1 MALPQI
7 PGVEWAE
14 GTIYYIGSAETGR
27 MKIGYTAG
35 DPVKRLRALQTG
47 SPTKLALFAMHPGTQ
62 ELEQKLHNQFA
73 DARLHGE
80 WFDASDELLIHLASV
95 CALTIALSKR
105 IGEDPPSWA
114 TIGLKAL
121 QALGDD
127 EVGPTIQ

>member
-1 MALPQI
+1 MALPHI

-35 DPVKRLRALQTG
+35 NPVKRLRALQTG
-47 SPTKLALFAMHPGTQ
+47 SPTKLALFAMHPGTP
-62 ELEQKLHNQFA
+62 ELEQKLHRQFA

-80 WFDASDELLIHLASV
+80 WFDASDELLIHLTSV
-95 CALTIALSKR
+95 CALTIAISKGA
-105 IGEDPPSWA
+105 GEEPPSWA

-121 QALGDD
+121 EALADD
-127 EVGPTIQ
+127 DASPTIQ